1 MKVLFI
7 SVTLAVVYLIRYKR
21 IIRVTY
27 DKDRD
32 TFRSE
37 LLVAVSSVCALLVHV
52 RIHGAGYIHF
62 LMEVRSVSF
71 CELKKVPVSLML
83 SVSWNNCCMP
93 TWCNLAMA
101 VSSALLPELQQTL
114 SREAISFTHQY
125 AIEVPNEP
133 IV

>member
-37 LLVAVSSVCALLVHV
+37 LLIAVSAVCALIVHEA
-52 RIHGAGYIHF
+52 INGAGYIHYWK
-62 LMEVRSVSF
+62 EVRRRTTTEF
-71 CELKKVPVSLML
+71 
-83 SVSWNNCCMP
+83 
-93 TWCNLAMA
+93 
-101 VSSALLPELQQTL
+101 SSCRVLWFLFSSCALVFLTMCVCYCGPY
-114 SREAISFTHQY
+114 TH
-125 AIEVPNEP
+125 APS
-133 IV
+133 

>member
-37 LLVAVSSVCALLVHV
+37 LLIAVSTVCALLVHE
-52 RIHGAGYIHF
+52 RIKGAGYFHF
-62 LMEVRSVSF
+62 VMEVRT
-71 CELKKVPVSLML
+71 P
-83 SVSWNNCCMP
+83 
-93 TWCNLAMA
+93 A
-101 VSSALLPELQQTL
+101 V
-114 SREAISFTHQY
+114 
-125 AIEVPNEP
+125 
-133 IV
+133 

>member
-37 LLVAVSSVCALLVHV
+37 LLVAVSSVCALLVHE